1 MHGEEANNTTLD
13 DMTLLTEGNWYT
25 CLPYKTRFDHG
36 DLFPKLRDNSGRIVS
51 LDDNNTVVLRLDRGA
66 SILFVELYLLSHI
79 CCSLTILPTCTHF
92 SVHAYTQS

>member
-66 SILFVELYLLSHI
+66 SIFIQIGSAFCFVFLVVSLHSVNNFGFVGLI
-79 CCSLTILPTCTHF
+79 VCC
-92 SVHAYTQS
+92 